1 MAEKFKFRY
10 VNEIVGSF
18 VLLIVA
24 LLLAGIFLAGH
35 AQQWFVPV
43 HRFTLA
49 FPPEGSFGLK
59 NGAEVIILGTTV
71 GKIDR
76 ITVNEDGLMSGRIS
90 IKGDFIRFI
99 RDDSKAL
106 VKNKFVV
113 AGDTYVEITK
123 GKGPQLPP
131 GSTLEAVKDTEITEM
146 IQGVL
151 EEIKEVTLP
160 TIEQGR
166 MALEEY
172 TKLAADLRDPEG
184 NLQQLIARLAR
195 IAGGLEKGEGMAG
208 ALMKDPTLADEL
220 QSIITRVS
228 NSFDQLAEILDNVT
242 EATKK
247 LPKMTDAVSGELEDA
262 SGFVLQ
268 TRDTLRETQRLIEA
282 IQRHWLIRSYVR
294 KGEPSELIP
303 ATEVSSGREEQ

>member
-1 MAEKFKFRY
+1 MHKQFKFRY

-24 LLLAGIFLAGH
+24 LVLVGIFLAGR

-71 GKIDR
+71 GIIDR
-76 ITVNEDGLMSGRIS
+76 ITVNEVGLMSGRIS

-99 RDDSKAL
+99 RKDSKAF
-106 VKNKFVV
+106 VKNKFVI
-113 AGDTYVEITK
+113 AGDAYVEITK
-123 GKGPQLPP
+123 GTGPQLPV
-131 GSTLEAVKDTEITEM
+131 GSSLQAVKDTEITEI
-146 IQGVL
+146 IQEVI
-151 EEIKEVTLP
+151 EEIKDVTLP

-184 NLQQLIARLAR
+184 DLHQLIGRLAR
-195 IAGGLEKGEGMAG
+195 IAEGLEKGDGLAG
-208 ALMKDPTLADEL
+208 SIMKDPDLAAEL
-220 QSIITRVS
+220 KSIITKIS
-228 NSFDQLAEILDNVT
+228 DSFNQLAKIVDNVAA
-242 EATKK
+242 ATTK
-247 LPKMTDAVSGELEDA
+247 LPKIADTISGELEDVP
-262 SGFVLQ
+262 GFVLQ
-268 TRDTLRETQRLIEA
+268 TRDTLKETQRLIEA
-282 IQRHWLIRSYVR
+282 IQKHWLVRPYVK
-294 KGEPSELIP
+294 KGETSTLIP
-303 ATEVSSGREEQ
+303 AADVSSRKEER